1 MKWKNNG
8 WTLALS
14 MIAAISLSG
23 CDKKP
28 AADANQ
34 GAQKLATPIVVK
46 HELGTT
52 SIAYHPQRAAV
63 LDMNEADFLDQLSI
77 PIAGMPKDYVPH
89 FLQKYKDDQ
98 KVQDLGAIV
107 QPNMERIYTLKPD
120 IILMTPL
127 QANQYQALSKIA
139 PTVHYDIN
147 FNNSQQHHIEAIK
160 AHLITLGQIFNQQQL
175 ATQKVD
181 ALDAKVAEVR
191 KITVN
196 RPEKA
201 LVVLHNNGAFSNF
214 GVQSRY
220 GFVFNAFGVKPASTV
235 VDTSLHGQPISSEF
249 IKQADPDILY
259 IVDRTAVMEH
269 RPTIDAER
277 MSNPLLRQTKA
288 WKNGKVVFV
297 DVDAWY
303 ITAASPT
310 SMHILIDDVIKG
322 YQL

>member
-1 MKWKNNG
+1 MKWKNND
-8 WTLALS
+8 WTLALT

-34 GAQKLATPIVVK
+34 GAQKLTTQIMVK

-191 KITVN
+191 KITAN

-297 DVDAWY
+297 DADAWY

>member
-23 CDKKP
+23 CDKKT
-28 AADANQ
+28 AVDANQ
-34 GAQKLATPIVVK
+34 GAQKFATPIVVK

-181 ALDAKVAEVR
+181 ALDAKLAEVR
-191 KITVN
+191 KITAN

-297 DVDAWY
+297 DADAWY